1 MSISPTTTVGEVAR
15 LRPATTRIFERARID
30 YCCGGGRTLAEACAK
45 AGVDVAALVA
55 ELTVAPPD
63 AGNRDWAVA
72 PVPALIA
79 HIVDT
84 HHAFTRSEVDRAQR
98 LATKVARVHGDRF
111 PMLVELAAVV
121 DELALELSSHLAK
134 EEQILFPRILAGA
147 GSGCGVDAPIGV
159 MMGEHDEHGIRLARL
174 ASLTDHYT
182 PPAEACGSWRA
193 LYDSLASL
201 EADLH
206 QHIHLENNVLF
217 PRALGH

>member
-45 AGVDVAALVA
+45 AGVDVTALVA
-55 ELTVAPPD
+55 ELSAAPPD
-63 AGNRDWAVA
+63 TANRDWARA
-72 PVPALIA
+72 PIPALVA

-84 HHAFTRSEVDRAQR
+84 HHAFTRSEIDRAQR

-111 PMLVELAAVV
+111 PRLRDLAAAV
-121 DELALELSSHLAK
+121 DEMALELSSHLAK
-134 EEQILFPRILAGA
+134 EERILFPRILGGA
-147 GSGCGVDAPIGV
+147 GGCGVDAPIGV
-159 MMGEHDEHGIRLARL
+159 MMGEHDEHGVRLANLRT
-174 ASLTDHYT
+174 LTDDYT